1 MAASICARPGPAG
14 TCHAADICSLWVL
27 GGSQLLGSC
36 LPKMPGL
43 RLHSYH
49 VDSFIAPDSWR
60 FLLFNGL
67 GAQRQ

>member
-14 TCHAADICSLWVL
+14 TCHAAGICSMSTW
-27 GGSQLLGSC
+27 GSQLLGGC

-43 RLHSYH
+43 RLPGCH
-49 VDSFIAPDSWR
+49 VDPFIAPDSWR
-60 FLLFNGL
+60 FLLFDGL